1 MPNRQFLEEYPLYRK
16 LRIQLPN
23 YLRDLPQVAI
33 NMRCESENSNETFTM
48 LRGYFHPS
56 LGSEQ
61 PCIGATREVE
71 YFCQSCGKF
80 TRYFMLEFGKDR
92 EGDYVM
98 KVGQAPPWDI
108 VPDQALEKMLG
119 KRSDYYRKA
128 LVCESQSYGIG
139 AFAYYRRIV
148 EEIIDALLLEITDLV
163 ENDEQKEKYQKALE
177 QTKKTKIAQDKIALV
192 KELLPDSLRPGGM
205 NPLSVLHEVLSEGLH
220 GQTDNRCMELS
231 SDVRGALEF
240 LVNQTATTKVAKVT
254 FTESMKRLLERHS
267 DKTGE

>member
-1 MPNRQFLEEYPLYRK
+1 MPNRKFLEEYPLYRK
-16 LRIQLPN
+16 FRLKLPELLN
-23 YLRDLPQVAI
+23 ELPQISI
-33 NMRCESENSNETFTM
+33 NMRCENEGSNETFTM
-48 LRGYFHPS
+48 PRGYLHPNLES
-56 LGSEQ
+56 QQ
-61 PCIGATREVE
+61 PCVGATREVE
-71 YFCQSCGKF
+71 YFCQSCGEYV
-80 TRYFMLEFGKDR
+80 RYFMLEFGKDS

-108 VPDQALEKMLG
+108 DPDVAVEKMLG
-119 KRSDYYRKA
+119 ARSDYYRRA

-148 EEIIDALLLEITDLV
+148 EEIIDELLLGITDLV
-163 ENDEQKEKYQKALE
+163 ENDEQKEKYQQALE

-205 NPLSVLHEVLSEGLH
+205 NPLSLLHEVLSEGLH

-231 SDVRGALEF
+231 SDVRGVLEF

-254 FTESMKRLLERHS
+254 FTESMKRLLGRHS
-267 DKTGE
+267 DKAEQ

>member
-1 MPNRQFLEEYPLYRK
+1 
-16 LRIQLPN
+16 
-23 YLRDLPQVAI
+23 
-33 NMRCESENSNETFTM
+33 
-48 LRGYFHPS
+48 
-56 LGSEQ
+56 
-61 PCIGATREVE
+61 
-71 YFCQSCGKF
+71 
-80 TRYFMLEFGKDR
+80 MLEFGKDK

-108 VPDQALEKMLG
+108 TPDKALEKMLG
-119 KRSDYYRKA
+119 TRSDYYRKA
-128 LVCESQSYGIG
+128 LICESQSYGIG

-148 EEIIDALLLEITDLV
+148 EEIIDNLLAEITDLV
-163 ENDEQKEKYQKALE
+163 ENDEQKETYQLALE

-192 KELLPDSLRPGGM
+192 KELLPDSLSPGGM

-240 LVNQTATTKVAKVT
+240 LVNQTATTKTAKVT

-267 DKTGE
+267 DRAGE